1 MTRRTA
7 LRAVLP
13 ALAVACVV
21 GGLLPG
27 PDLAELWTRIWPI
40 LLFVT
45 AMTVV
50 TDLLFYAGVFERVIS
65 ASARLA
71 RGRVLALWLVTVL
84 LAVSC
89 TVFFSLDTTA
99 VLLTPLVVLL
109 ARRAGL
115 PPLPFAITIV
125 WLANTASL
133 LLPVSNLTNLLVQ
146 EELQL
151 SPAAFAGLVHGPAI
165 VGVALPCLVLYLLFR
180 RQLSGSFSPAPPRA
194 AEDRVLLRC
203 GYAVLALLLPA
214 LVSGIPVAL
223 SASAAAVVLAVLFA
237 IRRRDVL
244 TIRLIPV
251 KPLLL
256 ALSLFVLVTAAHAQG
271 LDAFVSPLAGEGEGL
286 TDLLRLAAVGAAG
299 ANAVNNLPAYLA
311 LEPVAGSPLRLAALL
326 IGVNL
331 APLVT
336 PWGSLA
342 TLLWAERL
350 RSLGI
355 PIRWVPFAVAGLLV
369 TAVVLPAAVVVLWVL
384 GAGA

>member
-1 MTRRTA
+1 LTRHTA

-13 ALAVACVV
+13 TLAAICVV
-21 GGLLPG
+21 TGLLPG
-27 PDLAELWTRIWPI
+27 PDGAELWTRIWPI

-50 TDLLFYAGVFERVIS
+50 TDLLFSAGVFERVIA

-71 RGRVLALWLVTVL
+71 RGRVLALWLVAVL
-84 LAVSC
+84 LAVAC

-115 PPLPFAITIV
+115 PPLPFAVTIV

-146 EELQL
+146 EHLGL
-151 SPAAFAGLVHGPAI
+151 SPAAFAGLVYGPAI
-165 VGVALPCLVLYLLFR
+165 VGVVVPCIVLFLIFR
-180 RQLSGSFSPAPPRA
+180 RQLSGTFSPAPARA
-194 AEDRVLLRC
+194 AEDPVLLAC

-214 LVSGIPVAL
+214 LVSGLPVAV
-223 SASAAAVVLAVLFA
+223 SASAAAVVLTVVFAV
-237 IRRRDVL
+237 RRRDAL
-244 TIRLIPV
+244 TFRLIPV
-251 KPLLL
+251 APLVL

-271 LDAFVSPLAGEGEGL
+271 LDAFVAPFAGDGEEL
-286 TDLLRLAAVGAAG
+286 VDLLRLAAVGAAG

-355 PIRWVPFAVAGLLV
+355 TIRWVPFALAGLLV
-369 TAVVLPAAVVVLWVL
+369 TAVLLPAAVVVLWL

>member
-13 ALAVACVV
+13 ALAALCVL
-21 GGLLPG
+21 GGVLPG
-27 PDLAELWTRIWPI
+27 PDLTELWTRIWPI
-40 LLFVT
+40 LLFVI

-50 TDLLFYAGVFERVIS
+50 TDLLFSAGVFERVIS

-71 RGRVLALWLVTVL
+71 RGRVLTLWLVTVL
-84 LAVSC
+84 LAVTC

-115 PPLPFAITIV
+115 PPLPFAVTIV

-146 EELQL
+146 ERLGY
-151 SPAAFAGLVHGPAI
+151 SPAAFAGLVYGPAAI
-165 VGVALPCLVLYLLFR
+165 GVVVPCAVLFLIFR
-180 RQLSGSFSPAPPRA
+180 RQLSGTFSPAPPRGA
-194 AEDRVLLRC
+194 GDRVLLRC

-223 SASAAAVVLAVLFA
+223 SASAAAAVLVVLFA
-237 IRRRDVL
+237 VRQRDAL
-244 TIRLIPV
+244 TVRLIPV
-251 KPLLL
+251 NPLVL

-271 LDAFVSPLAGEGEGL
+271 LDAFLAPVAGQGEGL

-311 LEPVAGSPLRLAALL
+311 LEPAAGSPLRLAALL

-355 PIRWVPFAVAGLLV
+355 TIRWVPFAVAGLLV
-369 TAVVLPAAVVVLWVL
+369 TAVMLPAAVVVLWVL
-384 GAGA
+384 GSGA